1 MYGIN
6 LFLAAHDLSLTGA
19 SHGKVESRQPNRLR
33 LKRLQK
39 LENNLIPR
47 SSRKS
52 RLNKELDSSVVGD
65 FGFRPLTEEEK
76 KAFVDALDA
85 DGKRILRELAGEKS
99 KLNAKKRS
107 AGSAVVAPA
116 FNETT

>member
-1 MYGIN
+1 MARWNRVSQIGESKETTEMREQPDTSIVPEIE
-6 LFLAAHDLSLTGA
+6 
-19 SHGKVESRQPNRLR
+19 VE
-33 LKRLQK
+33 QK
-39 LENNLIPR
+39 A
-47 SSRKS
+47 
-52 RLNKELDSSVVGD
+52 DSSVGD

-76 KAFVDALDA
+76 KAFVDSLDA

-107 AGSAVVAPA
+107 AAVIAPA